1 MNYFEYFP
9 VISYTFAEG
18 NTSWSLNI
26 TDITRH
32 VTIIEAVKAK
42 ISVFYPYV
50 VQDGERPD
58 TVATKVYGG
67 PEYTWIVLVTNNI
80 LNLYDWPLTE
90 EEMGRYIIDKYG
102 SQANAVATK
111 NNFYLTTLGDY
122 VDFVT
127 YYALPPAEQGEIR
140 TAYEDEIQKNETKRR
155 IRVIP
160 AAFVGSLQSELER
173 VFI

>member
-1 MNYFEYFP
+1 MNFFKNFP
-9 VISYTFAEG
+9 VISYTFEEA
-18 NTSWSLNI
+18 NTSWSLDV

-32 VTIIEAVKAK
+32 VTVMQAVKAK
-42 ISVFYPYV
+42 ISMFYPYV
-50 VQDGERPD
+50 IQDGERPD

-90 EEMGRYIIDKYG
+90 EEMGRYILDKYG
-102 SQANAVATK
+102 SLANSVAT
-111 NNFYLTTLGDY
+111 NYYLTTSGDY
-122 VDFVT
+122 VDSVT
-127 YYALPPAEQGEIR
+127 YYLLPPEQQGEIR
-140 TAYEDEIQKNETKRR
+140 SAYEDEIQKNEAKRQ

-160 AAFVGSLQSELER
+160 IEFVGLLQAELER